1 MRAFLKSLLKLSYI
15 SVATASVLFG
25 LTLAGALAL
34 TYAMGE
40 TSCRD
45 DKYNNTRT
53 YLCDPPPLNWSTVY
67 FSERRINSMG
77 VDQRQAADPDFQA
90 A

>member
-1 MRAFLKSLLKLSYI
+1 MRAFLKSLLKLSYL
-15 SVATASVLFG
+15 SVATGSVLFG
-25 LTLAGALAL
+25 LFLAGALAL

-53 YLCDPPPLNWSTVY
+53 YLCEGAAKLGHPLASFYVATDHH
-67 FSERRINSMG
+67 FG
-77 VDQRQAADPDFQA
+77 
-90 A
+90 

>member
-1 MRAFLKSLLKLSYI
+1 MRAFLKSLLKLSYM
-15 SVATASVLFG
+15 SVVTASGLFG
-25 LTLAGALAL
+25 LFLVGALAL

-53 YLCDPPPLNWSTVY
+53 YLCEGGREVRTPPGKLFRGY
-67 FSERRINSMG
+67 
-77 VDQRQAADPDFQA
+77 
-90 A
+90 